1 MKILLLGASGM
12 VGSRILAEAAGR
24 GHEVIAAARSP
35 EKIAQFPGVTPVKA
49 DAHDAA
55 TFAGYAAGADLV
67 IGAVSPRNGGDALAE
82 ATAYAEAL
90 IAAKPKRVIMVGGAG
105 SLSLP
110 DGTPV
115 VNVLPQEYVAEARGM
130 KAAWDLLAQ
139 SGLKW
144 TVLAPSAQI
153 APGERTGDYAVGG
166 TTLLSDSKGN
176 SHISAEDFADAVI
189 NEAEQN
195 ALVGRLATVGYT
207 G

>member
-12 VGSRILAEAAGR
+12 VGSRILAEAAER

-35 EKIAQFPGVTPVKA
+35 EKIAEFPGVTAVKA
-49 DAHDAA
+49 DAHDAS
-55 TFAGYAAGADLV
+55 TFTAYAAEADLV

-82 ATAYAEAL
+82 ATAYAKAL

-115 VNVLPQEYVAEARGM
+115 VDVLPPEYVAEARGM

-139 SGLKW
+139 SDLKW
-144 TVLAPSAQI
+144 TVLAPSAEI
-153 APGERTGDYAVGG
+153 APGELTGDYTIGG
-166 TTLLSDSKGN
+166 TTLLSDNKGK

-189 NEAEQN
+189 NEAEMKT
-195 ALVGRLATVGYT
+195 LVGKLATVGYT

>member
-153 APGERTGDYAVGG
+153 APGERTGDYTVGG